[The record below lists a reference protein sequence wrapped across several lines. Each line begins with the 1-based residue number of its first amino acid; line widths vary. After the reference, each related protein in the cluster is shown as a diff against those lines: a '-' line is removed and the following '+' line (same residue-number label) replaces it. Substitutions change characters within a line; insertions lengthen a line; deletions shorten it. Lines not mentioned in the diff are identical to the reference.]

1 MKLPHRRSTL
11 AALLGAASAAA
22 AQSGYSNSAPQ
33 RLATTPAD
41 SQDDVKLPDGTS
53 QRDKIL
59 EAERDRNL
67 KDASDLVDLAQQLQQ
82 DIEKNGAFVF
92 SLTTMKKMDDIEKL
106 VKKIRGRM
114 RHN

>member
-1 MKLPHRRSTL
+1 MKVPSMKLPHRRSTI

-22 AQSGYSNSAPQ
+22 GQGGSVSTPQ
-33 RLATTPAD
+33 GRAA
-41 SQDDVKLPDGTS
+41 SQEDAKLPDGTS

-67 KDASDLVDLAQQLQQ
+67 KDAADLVDLTQQLQQ

-92 SLTTMKKMDDIEKL
+92 SLNTMKKMDDIEKL
-106 VKKIRGRM
+106 VKKIRSRM